1 MTLGAIP
8 LRKISYR
15 SVILEE
21 MDVDAVL
28 ARKPE
33 FAVVDE
39 VAHTNASGSR
49 HSKRYQDVEELVGS
63 GINVIAA
70 FNVQHLESLNQMVR
84 RITGVEIRETI
95 PNTFLARADQVVTVD
110 IAVAALRQRLREGK
124 IYPPEQV
131 EQALKNFFK
140 PSNLAA
146 LRELALREVARD
158 QSWKREELEIIKREG
173 GRRLAVTERLMVC
186 LSSNREGGEELLRR
200 AGRTAAQLNADWYA
214 VHVETPAESFQKI
227 SGADFGNLLDNIKLA
242 VDMGAEVVRLKS
254 PDVIKALIK
263 FAQDNKITLLLV
275 GQTHPRL
282 WNRIFRRS
290 LTSRL
295 LAEATDF
302 NIEVVAQEAITAKS

>member
-1 MTLGAIP
+1 VIP
-8 LRKISYR
+8 
-15 SVILEE
+15 
-21 MDVDAVL
+21 D
-28 ARKPE
+28 
-33 FAVVDE
+33 
-39 VAHTNASGSR
+39 
-49 HSKRYQDVEELVGS
+49 
-63 GINVIAA
+63 
-70 FNVQHLESLNQMVR
+70 
-84 RITGVEIRETI
+84 
-95 PNTFLARADQVVTVD
+95 TFLARADQVVTVD

-186 LSSNREGGEELLRR
+186 LSSNREGGEELVRR
-200 AGRTAAQLNADWYA
+200 AARTAAQLNADWYA
-214 VHVETPAESFQKI
+214 VHVETPTESFQKI
-227 SGADFGNLLDNIKLA
+227 SGADFGNLLDNFKLA

-275 GQTHPRL
+275 GQTHPGL
-282 WNRIFRRS
+282 WNQIFRRS

-295 LAEATDF
+295 LAEAPDF